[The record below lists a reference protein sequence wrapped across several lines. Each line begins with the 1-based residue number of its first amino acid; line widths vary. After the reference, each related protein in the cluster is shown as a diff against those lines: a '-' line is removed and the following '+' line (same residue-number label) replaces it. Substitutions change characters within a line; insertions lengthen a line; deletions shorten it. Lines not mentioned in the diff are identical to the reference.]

1 MRQRV
6 FVASCTNVSWPLWK
20 LSSSEE
26 SDTERMTVSR
36 IGAALRCSLHNA
48 PVSVT
53 RESEHHSPDNYQSNR
68 CVALGAKA
76 THVFPK
82 PHKMSSTES
91 WKRKVLAWQRSLCAV
106 FRRVRVLGFSDPTS
120 KRRHSRRSCES
131 PVSSM
136 RRAHAT

>member
-1 MRQRV
+1 M
-6 FVASCTNVSWPLWK
+6 FVACCTNVSWPLLK

-26 SDTERMTVSR
+26 SDTERMTFSR
-36 IGAALRCSLHNA
+36 IGAALCCSLHNA

-53 RESEHHSPDNYQSNR
+53 RESGHHSLENYQPNR

-106 FRRVRVLGFSDPTS
+106 FRRVTVLDFSDPTS
-120 KRRHSRRSCES
+120 AQRHFRCSCES